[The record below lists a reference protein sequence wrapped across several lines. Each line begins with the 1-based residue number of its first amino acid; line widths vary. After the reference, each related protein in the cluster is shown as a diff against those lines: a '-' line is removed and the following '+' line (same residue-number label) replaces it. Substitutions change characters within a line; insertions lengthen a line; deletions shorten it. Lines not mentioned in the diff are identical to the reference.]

1 MHLVEFIQEH
11 LLLQL
16 TITKFYKQ
24 IKGSAYSRGTPFV
37 EDHFRIQLKG
47 KPIKTNAMKR
57 VLSLI
62 VITLIAA
69 QAFAQGD
76 LLVTPKRV
84 VFEGNT
90 QREEL
95 SLVNM
100 GKDTAT
106 YSVSFLQKNMKEDGS
121 FVTIDK
127 PSEVKMSAE
136 PYLRIFPRTITLAPG
151 EPQVIM
157 IQCRRKPDMAAGEY
171 RSHLYFRSEKDYKPL
186 GSKNLFKDTTLVS
199 IELVAI
205 YGISIPVIIRTGEVN
220 VATSFTNLKLG
231 VSQDTIPIL
240 EFTINRAGNC
250 STYGDLVVEY
260 ISGTNK
266 PITVGNVRG
275 VGVYTNI
282 GYRNITLRLNQI
294 KGVVFKT
301 GNLRVR
307 YTSADDAKYVVYTEA
322 VFPIT
327 EQTGVVQM
335 GANK

>member
-1 MHLVEFIQEH
+1 MPEH
-11 LLLQL
+11 SMLRL
-16 TITKFYKQ
+16 TTTKFCKQ
-24 IKGSAYSRGTPFV
+24 IKGSVIHSGTPFIASYLSILLTV
-37 EDHFRIQLKG
+37 

-62 VITLIAA
+62 VFTLIVA

-76 LLVTPKRV
+76 LLVTPRRV
-84 VFEGNT
+84 VFEGNA

-106 YSVSFLQKNMKEDGS
+106 YSISFLQKNMKEDGS
-121 FVTIDK
+121 FINLDK
-127 PSEVKMSAE
+127 SADAKMSAE

-171 RSHLYFRSEKDYKPL
+171 RSHLYFRSEKDYRPL
-186 GSKNLFKDTTLVS
+186 GAKNPFKDTTLVS
-199 IELVAI
+199 VQLIPI
-205 YGISIPVIIRTGEVN
+205 FGISIPVIIRTGEVT
-220 VATSFTNLKLG
+220 VATSFTNLKLS
-231 VSQDTIPIL
+231 VSKDTIPML
-240 EFTINRAGNC
+240 EFSINRAGNC

-260 ISGTNK
+260 IAGQNK
-266 PITVGNVRG
+266 PIIVGNVKG

-282 GYRNITLRLNQI
+282 DHRIVTVKLNQV
-294 KGVVFKT
+294 KGVVLRT

-307 YTSADDAKYVVYTEA
+307 YTTPDDVKFMVYAEA
-322 VFPIT
+322 NLPIT
-327 EQTGVVQM
+327 EPVQV
-335 GANK
+335 AQDDNK